1 MRLNGTDDGSR
12 RCILVEMM
20 DYADTITAERA
31 RRVICGYGEG
41 KNAIEGI
48 DSGFSYYEL
57 GPALFRSDG
66 SLDSGVTREQL
77 NRYVWGYRVPR
88 TLRRPHR
95 RAPLTCSASIPR
107 QSTTSP
113 GSPTRRP
120 CSPSTFCA
128 SCRSRGSPT
137 VIYADRCTIAPERLE
152 AMGIVFKQVPRQ
164 IARI

>member
-12 RCILVEMM
+12 HCILVEMM

-77 NRYVWGYRVPR
+77 NRYVWATECREPYADR
-88 TLRRPHR
+88 TGEHPYLLGEHSQAVYYLAWEPDQETVLSFDLLREL
-95 RAPLTCSASIPR
+95 PLK
-107 QSTTSP
+107 
-113 GSPTRRP
+113 
-120 CSPSTFCA
+120 
-128 SCRSRGSPT
+128 GSPT